1 MREGVG
7 ESEGWGCGQRKRG
20 EGTEDGKRGRN
31 RVKEMQNI
39 WKIKNRGR
47 GEENDVDKEKGCGWE
62 RNTGQGAKV
71 EKTREEQRA

>member
-1 MREGVG
+1 MRVMNRDVVREKDGRG
-7 ESEGWGCGQRKRG
+7 KRMVR
-20 EGTEDGKRGRN
+20 RGRN
-31 RVKEMQNI
+31 RVEEMQNL